1 MPEKKGLDI
10 ETLKEI
16 INIMKEY
23 DLSEI
28 CIEQNGVKMQVKQG
42 YAQPPPAEYTV
53 PVQPVHEKPELVIEH
68 ETSKDN
74 SVFISAPIVGTFY
87 ETPKPGEKPY
97 VKIGDSVTAG
107 QVICIIEAMKIMNEI
122 TADMDCDILEIL
134 VKNGQ
139 DVEYSQSIFRV
150 RPKS

>member
-42 YAQPPPAEYTV
+42 YAQPTHPVYSVPAQT
-53 PVQPVHEKPELVIEH
+53 KPEPVIEQ

-87 ETPKPGEKPY
+87 EAPKPGEKPY
-97 VKIGDSVTAG
+97 VNVGDSVTAG

-150 RPKS
+150 RPKA

>member
-16 INIMKEY
+16 INIMKEN

-42 YAQPPPAEYTV
+42 YAQPTHPVYNI
-53 PVQPVHEKPELVIEH
+53 PVQTVHEKPEPVIEQ

-87 ETPKPGEKPY
+87 EAPKPGENPY
-97 VKIGDSVTAG
+97 VKVGDSVTAG

-122 TADMDCDILEIL
+122 TADMDCDILDVL

-139 DVEYSQSIFRV
+139 DVEYAQSIFRV
-150 RPKS
+150 RPKA

>member
-16 INIMKEY
+16 INILKEN

-28 CIEQNGVKMQVKQG
+28 CIEQNGMKMQVKQG
-42 YAQPPPAEYTV
+42 HAQPEHAVYNV
-53 PVQPVHEKPELVIEH
+53 PVQTIHEKTEPAIEQ

-74 SVFISAPIVGTFY
+74 SIYISAPIVGTFY
-87 ETPKPGEKPY
+87 EAPKPGENPY
-97 VKIGDSVTAG
+97 VKVGDSVTAG

-122 TADMDCDILEIL
+122 TADMDCDILDIM

-139 DVEYSQSIFRV
+139 DVEYAQSIFRV
-150 RPKS
+150 RPKA